1 MKSELNLAFDSEMAT
16 AISLYRMGQHDQAF
30 GHLETAHI
38 LGQLHVVPHVRS
50 HWWMLKIGLKRRA
63 VAEVWGQAV
72 RIVLGALG
80 SSLGTVPKGNPG
92 GTNVGMFAEFP
103 VEPRLVALI
112 AAEKWPT

>member
-1 MKSELNLAFDSEMAT
+1 MKSELKLAFESEMAT
-16 AISLYRMGQHDQAF
+16 AVTLYRMGQNDRAF

-38 LGQLHVVPHVRS
+38 LGQLHVLPHVRS

-63 VAEVWGQAV
+63 VAEVLGQAV

-80 SSLGTVPKGNPG
+80 SALQTVPNGNPG
-92 GTNVGMFAEFP
+92 GTNVSMFAEFP

-112 AAEKWPT
+112 DTEK